1 MTMDEARA
9 LVTQLN
15 LVFDIVRFVDVR
27 MMQEYTFAED
37 GQFIGHPYHCYNVWK
52 KKRRCENCISAKAFI
67 HRGRMTKFE
76 FIDNEV
82 YHVIAM
88 YTEIDKIAYVL
99 EMVTL
104 ITDEALFSAYGNN
117 EFVETINRYN
127 RKLYTDPLTGVYNRR
142 YYEEQ
147 LSGLSKEFSIAM
159 LDVDDFKNIN
169 DTYGHKAGD
178 DSLCNIVTTISSLL
192 VEDDSL
198 IRYGGDE
205 FLILFQHMN
214 KTGFIQKLESI
225 RKAVENIRL
234 QDYPS
239 IKLSVSIGGISA
251 IQEAMDAI
259 EAADIQLYKAKH
271 SKNCIQVD

>member
-147 LSGLSKEFSIAM
+147 LSRLSKEFSIAM

-271 SKNCIQVD
+271 SKNCVQVD

>member
-127 RKLYTDPLTGVYNRR
+127 RKLYTDPLPGVYTRR

-271 SKNCIQVD
+271 SKNCVQVD

>member
-205 FLILFQHMN
+205 FLLLFPQMSEKHMLKKN
-214 KTGFIQKLESI
+214 EKIK
-225 RKAVENIRL
+225 KAVENIVFTE
-234 QDYPS
+234 YPDFHVT
-239 IKLSVSIGGISA
+239 VSIGGVCGVHPIMEA
-251 IQEAMDAI
+251 IHQ
-259 EAADIQLYKAKH
+259 ADKLMYENKRML
-271 SKNCIQVD
+271 

>member
-147 LSGLSKEFSIAM
+147 LSGLSKELSIAM

-271 SKNCIQVD
+271 SKNCVQVD